1 MDADVIDLTNATT
14 DGDQFV
20 AGLFVF
26 LRWLLRLE
34 TRIGDVAVAR
44 CAGVCKA
51 WRRVCRDRS
60 LFAGLMRVVSFDVGM
75 RNLAMW
81 AGSYDPARP
90 EIPFVFHHWELIDLC
105 TTVPSEAI
113 FNFARFMTEHGG
125 WLHLGYERVLIENQP
140 RLEASQMQSI
150 GACLQTYF
158 TTRRLT
164 CDVYGGD
171 ETRDYVQ
178 LVHAGNKLK
187 VYKGELPKPINK
199 PASRSA
205 QYNYRKRLAE
215 AHAIE
220 ELRIGE
226 EHGASPMWR
235 DYFLSRPK
243 KDDLADAF
251 LQAAHYLETTH
262 GPKVPRTR
270 KRKAT
275 NAEDDAPPAKR
286 KRAAPKT
293 AGCKRKNDAD
303 DTPAP
308 KKRAPAKRKRKTEDD
323 DEGKRRKRT

>member
-1 MDADVIDLTNATT
+1 
-14 DGDQFV
+14 
-20 AGLFVF
+20 
-26 LRWLLRLE
+26 
-34 TRIGDVAVAR
+34 
-44 CAGVCKA
+44 
-51 WRRVCRDRS
+51 
-60 LFAGLMRVVSFDVGM
+60 MRVVSFDVGM

-90 EIPFVFHHWELIDLC
+90 ESPFVFHHWELIDLA

-113 FNFARFMTEHGG
+113 FNFVRFMTERGG
-125 WLHLGYERVLIENQP
+125 WIHMGYERVLIENQP

-164 CDVYGGD
+164 CGAYGGD
-171 ETRDYVQ
+171 ETRNYVQ

-199 PASRSA
+199 GDSRSA
-205 QYNYRKRLAE
+205 QYTYRKRLAE

-226 EHGASPMWR
+226 ENGTSPMWR

-251 LQAAHYLETTH
+251 LLAAHYLETTY

-270 KRKAT
+270 KRKAPT
-275 NAEDDAPPAKR
+275 AEDDAPPAKR
-286 KRAAPKT
+286 KRVAPKKT
-293 AGCKRKNDAD
+293 AACKRKGGDDDVAALPKERAPAERKDANVEDDAPPAKRKSSAVRKRKNDDAI
-303 DTPAP
+303 PMP
-308 KKRAPAKRKRKTEDD
+308 KKRKAEPKQKR
-323 DEGKRRKRT
+323 